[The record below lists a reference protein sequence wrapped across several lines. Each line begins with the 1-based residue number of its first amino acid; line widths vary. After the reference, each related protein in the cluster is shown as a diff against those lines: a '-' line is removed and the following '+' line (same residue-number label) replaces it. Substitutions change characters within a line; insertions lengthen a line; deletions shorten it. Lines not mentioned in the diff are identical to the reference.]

1 MIKNGIKSAWQTF
14 VVLGAVL
21 FSTAQAELA
30 LNMPKG
36 VTEFSRDVYHLHM
49 IVLWICIVIG
59 VLVFGAM
66 IYSIIK
72 HRKSKGHKP
81 AQFTHSTKA
90 EVIWT
95 TIPIIILIVMA
106 FPATRVLIKMEDPQ
120 DMDMTIKITGYQ
132 WKWRYDYLDE
142 GFGFLSTLDRKS
154 NLARQPGSG
163 IDPETIPNYLL
174 EVDNPL
180 VVPVNTK
187 IRFLLTAD
195 DVIHSWWVPELGWK
209 RDAIPGFINQAWTEI
224 LEPGT
229 YRGQCAELC
238 GKDHGFMPVVVKAVS
253 KEDYKKWVAMMKG
266 AEVQQ
271 AKLDEKT
278 WPKEEL
284 MARGQEIFERQC
296 ASCHQKNGQGMPP
309 AFPSL
314 VGSQMV
320 KGALKD
326 MIHTVKF
333 GRPGTAMSAFGNI
346 LSDSDLAAVMT
357 YVRNQFGQQNDVVQP
372 QDVAAINQS

>member
-1 MIKNGIKSAWQTF
+1 MIKKRFKLAWLF
-14 VVLGAVL
+14 LLVFGAILPLAV
-21 FSTAQAELA
+21 QAELA
-30 LNMPKG
+30 LNLPKG
-36 VTEFSRDVYHLHM
+36 VTEFSRDVYELHM
-49 IVLWICIVIG
+49 IVLWICVGIG
-59 VLVFGAM
+59 VVVFSTM

-72 HRKSKGHKP
+72 HRKSRGNKP
-81 AQFTHSTKA
+81 AQFSHSTKA

-106 FPATRVLIKMEDPQ
+106 FPATRVLIKMEDPK
-120 DMDMTIKITGYQ
+120 DMEMTIKITGYQ

-154 NLARQPGSG
+154 DLARQPGSSV
-163 IDPETIPNYLL
+163 DPKTVSNYLL
-174 EVDNPL
+174 DVDNPL

-195 DVIHSWWVPELGWK
+195 DVIHSWWVPALGWK

-224 LEPGT
+224 LEPGV

-253 KEDYKKWVAMMKG
+253 KEEYRQWVASMKG
-266 AEVQQ
+266 AQ
-271 AKLDEKT
+271 AEQAELDKKT
-278 WPKEEL
+278 WAKEEL
-284 MARGQEIFERQC
+284 MAKGQGIFETQC

-314 VGSQMV
+314 VDSQIVQGSL
-320 KGALKD
+320 GGL
-326 MIHTVKF
+326 IHTVKF
-333 GRPGTAMSAFGNI
+333 GQPGTAMSAFGNM
-346 LSDSDLAAVMT
+346 LSDSDLAAVIT
-357 YVRNQFGQQNDVVQP
+357 YVRNAFGQQDDSVQP
-372 QDVAAINQS
+372 QDVAEIVQS

>member
-49 IVLWICIVIG
+49 IVLWVCVVIA

-72 HRKSKGHKP
+72 HRKSKGNKP

-120 DMDMTIKITGYQ
+120 DMEMTIKITGYQ

-163 IDPETIPNYLL
+163 IDPETVPNYLL
-174 EVDNPL
+174 EVDHPM

-195 DVIHSWWVPELGWK
+195 DVIHSWWVPALGWK

-253 KEDYKKWVAMMKG
+253 KEDYRKWVAMMKG
-266 AEVQQ
+266 AEVEQ
-271 AKLDEKT
+271 ARLDEKSWSKT
-278 WPKEEL
+278 DL
-284 MARGQEIFERQC
+284 MAKGQEIFESQC

-314 VGSQMV
+314 VDSQTV
-320 KGALKD
+320 KGPLEGL
-326 MIHTVKF
+326 IHTVKF

-346 LSDSDLAAVMT
+346 LSDSDLAAVIT
-357 YVRNQFGQQNDVVQP
+357 YVRNKFGQQDDVVQP
-372 QDVAAINQS
+372 SAIAAVNQS

>member
-49 IVLWICIVIG
+49 IVLWICVAIG
-59 VLVFGAM
+59 VLVFSAM

-72 HRKSKGHKP
+72 HRKSKGNKP

-120 DMDMTIKITGYQ
+120 DMEMTIKITGYQ

-163 IDPETIPNYLL
+163 IDPETVPNYLL
-174 EVDNPL
+174 EVDHPL

-195 DVIHSWWVPELGWK
+195 DVIHSWWVPALGWK

-253 KEDYKKWVAMMKG
+253 KEDYRKWVAMMKG
-266 AEVQQ
+266 AEVEQ
-271 AKLDEKT
+271 ARLDEKT
-278 WPKEEL
+278 WSKTDL
-284 MARGQEIFERQC
+284 MAKGQEIFESQC

-314 VGSQMV
+314 VDSQTV
-320 KGALKD
+320 KGPIEGL
-326 MIHTVKF
+326 IHTVKF

-346 LSDSDLAAVMT
+346 LSDSDLAAVIT
-357 YVRNQFGQQNDVVQP
+357 YVRNKFGQQDDVVQP
-372 QDVAAINQS
+372 SAIAAVNQS

>member
-49 IVLWICIVIG
+49 IVLWICVAIG
-59 VLVFGAM
+59 VLVFSAM

-72 HRKSKGHKP
+72 HRKSKGNKP

-120 DMDMTIKITGYQ
+120 DMEMTIKITGYQ

-163 IDPETIPNYLL
+163 IDPETVPNYLL
-174 EVDNPL
+174 EVDHPL

-195 DVIHSWWVPELGWK
+195 DVIHSWWVPALGWK

-253 KEDYKKWVAMMKG
+253 KEDYRKWVAMMKG
-266 AEVQQ
+266 AEVEQ
-271 AKLDEKT
+271 ARLDEKT
-278 WPKEEL
+278 WSKTDL
-284 MARGQEIFERQC
+284 MAKGQEIFESQC

-314 VGSQMV
+314 VDSQTV
-320 KGALKD
+320 KGAIKSL
-326 MIHTVKF
+326 IHTVKF

-346 LSDSDLAAVMT
+346 LSDSDLAAVIT
-357 YVRNQFGQQNDVVQP
+357 YVRNKFGQQDDVVQP
-372 QDVAAINQS
+372 SAIAAVNQS

>member
-1 MIKNGIKSAWQTF
+1 MTTHRIRSAF
-14 VVLGAVL
+14 YFLIFLMAVWL
-21 FSTAQAELA
+21 PAAQAELA
-30 LNMPKG
+30 LNLSEG
-36 VTEFSRDVYHLHM
+36 VTEFSRDVYQLHM
-49 IVLWICIVIG
+49 IVLWICVAIG
-59 VLVFGAM
+59 VVVFGAM
-66 IYSIIK
+66 IYSIAK
-72 HRKSKGHKP
+72 HRKSKGNKP
-81 AQFTHSTKA
+81 AQFSHSTKA

-95 TIPIIILIVMA
+95 IIPIIILIVMA
-106 FPATRVLIKMEDPQ
+106 FPATRVLIKMEDPK

-154 NLARQPGSG
+154 NLARQPDSG
-163 IDPETIPNYLL
+163 IDPETVPNYLL
-174 EVDNPL
+174 DVDNPL

-195 DVIHSWWVPELGWK
+195 DVIHSWWVPALGWK

-224 LEPGT
+224 LKPGV

-253 KEDYKKWVAMMKG
+253 KEEYRQWVAQMKG
-266 AEVQQ
+266 EQVQQ
-271 AKLDEKT
+271 AKMDQKT
-278 WPKEEL
+278 WSKADL
-284 MARGQEIFERQC
+284 MAKGQEIFETQC

-314 VGSQMV
+314 VDSATV
-320 KGALKD
+320 KGSLEGL
-326 MIHTVKF
+326 IHTVKF

-346 LSDSDLAAVMT
+346 LTDSDLAAVVT
-357 YVRNQFGQQNDVVQP
+357 YVRNAFGQRDDTVQP
-372 QDVAAINQS
+372 QDVAAVTQS